1 MTRKNPGRHFIRCPN
16 SLDTSKDCKFFVW
29 VDEDLG
35 LHWYKSKVNESHG
48 ENMILSKKNMELEKE
63 NINLQKKL
71 MNFELIDKKRLVYL
85 WLG

>member
-1 MTRKNPGRHFIRCPN
+1 M
-16 SLDTSKDCKFFVW
+16 W

-71 MNFELIDKKRLVYL
+71 MNFELIDKKETGVFMVRLMLYGIVL
-85 WLG
+85 VCIFIWVIIM